1 MRYRLGRAALA
12 ALTFPLLLTACDSG
26 GPDSIDV
33 SALEAAFDCDVRAIS
48 TDANVSGSL
57 AAGDCQLDDDSFI
70 DYYAFE
76 VDETSSVY
84 IEHSSTQVD
93 PFLFLFS
100 PSGALLDQNDD
111 VSEGSLNAAIER
123 TLQAGVYAIGANSFD
138 AGEVG
143 AYSIR
148 VSID

>member
-1 MRYRLGRAALA
+1 MATGDADRRA
-12 ALTFPLLLTACDSG
+12 G
-26 GPDSIDV
+26 Q
-33 SALEAAFDCDVRAIS
+33 
-48 TDANVSGSL
+48 

>member
-1 MRYRLGRAALA
+1 MRCRLPRVALGV
-12 ALTFPLLLTACDSG
+12 LTLSLLLTACDSG
-26 GPDSIDV
+26 GPGSIDV
-33 SALEAAFDCDVRAIS
+33 SSFEAAFDCDVRAIS

-57 AAGDCQLDDDSFI
+57 TAGDCQLDDDSFI